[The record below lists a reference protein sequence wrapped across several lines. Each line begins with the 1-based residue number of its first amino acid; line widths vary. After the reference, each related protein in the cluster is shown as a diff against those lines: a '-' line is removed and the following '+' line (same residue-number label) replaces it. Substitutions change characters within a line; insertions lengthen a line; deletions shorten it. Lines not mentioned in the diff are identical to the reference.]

1 MKKESS
7 VIVSVQCLT
16 YNHKDYLRQALDS
29 FLKQETDFAF
39 EVIVHDDA
47 STDGTAEILKEYAER
62 YPRIVLPIFEQ
73 ENLWSKNG
81 LNVIFARMTEM
92 SRGKYIAYCEG
103 DDFWQDPLKLQKQ
116 VDAMERCPEATFCY
130 TGFQTVDNDGKAYR
144 RKEYESWNGNG
155 VSGEMFFKLLE
166 NNMVLT
172 PTTLFRKE
180 VFTSAIYLNTP
191 LRLDYFAFLS
201 AAALGTAIYLPERT
215 ACYRQTPTGAMAT
228 QLPWVKE
235 KYFAIREYFIL
246 EYALGHIRKPFSMA
260 GMKTLVEALNMS
272 IRKKA
277 AGDAAQL
284 HKLLTDRTMLRFL
297 YPLAWMQVK
306 CQNWKFNHSK
316 K

>member
-1 MKKESS
+1 MKE
-7 VIVSVQCLT
+7 ILVSIQCIT
-16 YNHKDYLRQALDS
+16 FNHVHYLQQALES
-29 FLKQETDFAF
+29 FLMQQTDFGF
-39 EVIVHDDA
+39 EIIVHDDC
-47 STDGTAEILKEYAER
+47 STDGTTEVLKQYAEQ
-62 YPRIVLPIFEQ
+62 YPETIIPIYEE
-73 ENLWSKNG
+73 ENQWKKTG
-81 LNVIFARMTEM
+81 MKPVFRRMTEL

-155 VSGEMFFKLLE
+155 VSGEIFFKLLE

-235 KYFAIREYFIL
+235 KYFAIRKYFIL

-277 AGDAAQL
+277 AGDASQL
-284 HKLLTDRTMLRFL
+284 RQLLIERTTLRLL
-297 YPLAWMQVK
+297 YPVAWMQVK